1 MLIIHP
7 KPLNIANPNSFKCSF
22 CILFF
27 IFRVYEVRTNSLFW
41 RPVSVS
47 DDVGGDLR
55 KKPQIFSPS
64 LSLPSFSY
72 NIDIFIICQLKVIRG
87 WIQVKKHFT
96 NSVCSLINIKLQ
108 KQKFLTHEQRFH
120 CRAVRE
126 QGFCP
131 LMLFIH
137 NLDQWTLAPTSW
149 LKRLSSSSPITI
161 VICPSGCV
169 KAWGRFIVRLPP
181 LRRQMRPSP
190 VRSGSNRPSRSQA
203 SHFQSLSNAG
213 LQTKYLHVNQIPNI
227 DLLLSSGFP
236 TSHTEI

>member
-87 WIQVKKHFT
+87 WILVKKHFT
-96 NSVCSLINIKLQ
+96 NSVCFLFVKLVLSYSHEIYNLATLDFLPFELEHHDEDCIK
-108 KQKFLTHEQRFH
+108 
-120 CRAVRE
+120 
-126 QGFCP
+126 
-131 LMLFIH
+131 
-137 NLDQWTLAPTSW
+137 
-149 LKRLSSSSPITI
+149 
-161 VICPSGCV
+161 
-169 KAWGRFIVRLPP
+169 
-181 LRRQMRPSP
+181 
-190 VRSGSNRPSRSQA
+190 
-203 SHFQSLSNAG
+203 
-213 LQTKYLHVNQIPNI
+213 
-227 DLLLSSGFP
+227 
-236 TSHTEI
+236 

>member
-72 NIDIFIICQLKVIRG
+72 NIDIFIIWQLKVIRG
-87 WIQVKKHFT
+87 WILVKKHFT

-137 NLDQWTLAPTSW
+137 NLDQSTLAPTSW
-149 LKRLSSSSPITI
+149 LKRLSSSSPSPLWSAHLVVWRRGGDLSYASPAPEANEAITRQERFQ
-161 VICPSGCV
+161 PSV
-169 KAWGRFIVRLPP
+169 
-181 LRRQMRPSP
+181 
-190 VRSGSNRPSRSQA
+190 
-203 SHFQSLSNAG
+203 
-213 LQTKYLHVNQIPNI
+213 
-227 DLLLSSGFP
+227 
-236 TSHTEI
+236 